1 MTISKYGRI
10 AVAASFA
17 AVLAMPAIA
26 MAQEAEED
34 TGPNFFL
41 VRTVHTNTDG
51 GAEWV
56 ALQEQLAAAQ
66 KEAGNG
72 HRAVYEEVRG
82 SLDTYHIVSAYA
94 DHSGMDEAG
103 DGIGGLGEA
112 QADWVDAIGKTI
124 SSRTQRE
131 SRIHKKLMIPRDE
144 EAERNLLVVRQFK
157 LKQGQGDAFH
167 TWLEDELRPALVAGG
182 AQGVRFSHTSQG
194 GDVNICT
201 LASEVANWAEF
212 DADGAFSHMS
222 EGERT
227 GLFSKWDEMVEGHT
241 MVVGQYRAS
250 MSY

>member
-17 AVLAMPAIA
+17 AVLAMPAIVI
-26 MAQEAEED
+26 AQEAEED
-34 TGPNFFL
+34 TGPNFFS
-41 VRTVHTNTDG
+41 VRTVHVNTDG

-72 HRAVYEEVRG
+72 HRSVYQEVRG

-94 DHSGMDEAG
+94 DHSGFDGAG
-103 DGIGGLGEA
+103 DGLGGLGEA
-112 QADWVDAIGKTI
+112 QADWVGAIGKTI

-131 SRIHKKLMIPRDE
+131 SRIHKDLVIPRDQ

-157 LKQGQGDAFH
+157 IKQGQGDAFH
-167 TWLEDELRPALVAGG
+167 TWLADELRPVLVAGG
-182 AQGVRFSHTSQG
+182 AQGVRFSHMNQG
-194 GDVNICT
+194 GDVTICT
-201 LASEVANWAEF
+201 IASEVANWAEF
-212 DADGAFSHMS
+212 DADGAFSHLS

-227 GLFSKWDEMVEGHT
+227 GLFAKWGDMVEGHS
-241 MVVGQYRAS
+241 MIIGQYRAN

>member
-17 AVLAMPAIA
+17 AVLAMPAIVI
-26 MAQEAEED
+26 AQEAEED

-103 DGIGGLGEA
+103 DGIGGLGDA
-112 QADWVDAIGKTI
+112 QAAWVDAIGKTI

-131 SRIHKKLMIPRDE
+131 SRIHKNLHIPRDE

-157 LKQGQGDAFH
+157 IKQGQGGAFH
-167 TWLEDELRPALVAGG
+167 TWLADELRPALVAGG
-182 AQGVRFSHTSQG
+182 AQGVRFSHMSQG
-194 GDVNICT
+194 GDVSVCT
-201 LASEVANWAEF
+201 IASEVANWAEF
-212 DADGAFSHMS
+212 DTDGPLGELS
-222 EGERT
+222 EGERD
-227 GLFSKWDEMVEGHT
+227 GLFAKWDDMVESHT
-241 MVVGQYRAS
+241 MRVGQYRAS